1 MYTPTTIMK
10 RYFLMLAVM
19 LIASV
24 SAIAENTSAVILQH
38 KGKITMFDRD
48 SIKVAMAQAVDGD
61 TILLS
66 RGEFP
71 TVTIDK
77 SITLRGEGSTTG
89 VNTLTVD
96 GGDNVISPT
105 IQSLCS
111 DYYDNSGNWHSTDL
125 VLKGQ
130 TDGLKIQDCRFNN
143 CNPTGQHDNITVKR
157 CFTYDTFHV
166 KYSVT
171 SGTFENCRFKSLY
184 FYDSPHPNLVFINIT
199 TPYLVLNAN
208 SSYSDNAQ
216 CTFINSVIYHG
227 SGIFT
232 GSTLINSVI
241 LRRSSS
247 GDAYFENC
255 YYPTGN
261 WSDNYDKPEWLTEQ
275 GYLGND
281 GTPIGYKGGQHPY
294 DTYLSSGVPKVSKS
308 KVLLNTEK
316 GTLDVDVE
324 FEYK

>member
-1 MYTPTTIMK
+1 MK
-10 RYFLMLAVM
+10 RYLLMLAVM

-66 RGEFP
+66 RGQFP

-77 SITLRGEGSTTG
+77 SITLRGEGSNTG
-89 VNTLTVD
+89 VRELTVD

-111 DYYDNSGNWHSTDL
+111 DYYDTYGNWNSTDI
-125 VLKGQ
+125 VLKGK
-130 TDGLKIQDCRFNN
+130 TDGLKILDCRFNN
-143 CNPTGQHDNITVKR
+143 CKPAGQHQNITVKR
-157 CFTYDTFHV
+157 CLTYDSFYV
-166 KYSVT
+166 NQYIT
-171 SGTFENCRFKSLY
+171 SGTFENCRFRCLY
-184 FYDSPHPNLVFINIT
+184 FSDKPHPNLVFINIS
-199 TPYLVLNAN
+199 TPYLSVKST
-208 SSYSDNAQ
+208 SSQAYDDCAQ
-216 CTFINSVIYHG
+216 CTFINSVMYLSRYYG
-227 SGIFT
+227 KFT
-232 GSTLINSVI
+232 RSTLINSVI
-241 LRRSSS
+241 MNNSYS

-261 WSDNYDKPEWLTEQ
+261 WDDNFDKPEWLTEQ

-281 GTPIGYKGGQHPY
+281 GTPIGYLGGQHPY

-308 KVLLNTEK
+308 KVLLNVEK